1 MWMTTTNTYPHPSDN
16 VYDKITSLTV
26 NLNGLV
32 ASGTIK
38 IGTSCSYDE
47 IYYDIKKSFDE
58 LEARGLIDERH
69 YCAPQGQKNETLMRV
84 LSDLGVKTCRLT
96 DQVPVTLSN
105 PTDMLALPAVQWEV
119 AGYANTSGQVTY
131 AVNGGQSL
139 IIYTHEVSEANK
151 ANVAPVIAQ
160 VGALVAAGAVTSPTI
175 QEMYGQTVPSH
186 YARI

>member
-1 MWMTTTNTYPHPSDN
+1 MALGARDRLQG
-16 VYDKITSLTV
+16 VDDLLEELAKREL
-26 NLNGLV
+26 
-32 ASGTIK
+32 
-38 IGTSCSYDE
+38 
-47 IYYDIKKSFDE
+47 DE
-58 LEARGLIDERH
+58 LESRGLIDERH
-69 YCAPQGQKNETLMRV
+69 YCAPQGQWNETLLRV
-84 LSDLGVKTCRLT
+84 LTDLNVKTCRLT

-105 PTDMLALPAVQWEV
+105 PTDMLALPAVQWE
-119 AGYANTSGQVTY
+119 ASAYANADDQVTY

-160 VGALVAAGAVTSPTI
+160 VGALVAAGAATSPTI